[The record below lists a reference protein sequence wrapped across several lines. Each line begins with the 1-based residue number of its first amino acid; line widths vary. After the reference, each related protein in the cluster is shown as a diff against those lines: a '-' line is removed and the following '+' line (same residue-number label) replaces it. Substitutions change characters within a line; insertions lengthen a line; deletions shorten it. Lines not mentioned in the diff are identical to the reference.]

1 MTAVI
6 VVCTGNVCR
15 SPIAEGLMRRA
26 TEHRTVGAPITV
38 SSAGTAGWEGSPAMP
53 EAVEAAAERGVDI
66 SGHVATRLRPGMAA
80 VADLVLCMAAE
91 HRDQIASDEPQAVD
105 RTFTLKE
112 LVRLLEGGARAAATP
127 AARIAAA
134 AAAARAGAEGGEHQD
149 EDIADPLG
157 LPLDGYRAI
166 ASELDGWIA
175 RLVPA
180 LFDPVPATLVS
191 GER

>member
-26 TEHRTVGAPITV
+26 TEHRSGGAPITV
-38 SSAGTAGWEGSPAMP
+38 TSAGTAGWEGSSAMP
-53 EAVEAAAERGVDI
+53 EAIEAAAERGVDI
-66 SGHVATRLRPGMAA
+66 SGHVATRLRPGMASA
-80 VADLVLCMAAE
+80 ADLVLCMAAE
-91 HRDQIASDEPQAVD
+91 HRDQIASEEPQAVD

-127 AARIAAA
+127 AARIAAG
-134 AAAARAGAEGGEHQD
+134 AAARARAEGSEHLD
-149 EDIADPLG
+149 GDIADPLG
-157 LPLDGYRAI
+157 LPLEGYRAI
-166 ASELDGWIA
+166 ASELDGWIV

-180 LFDPVPATLVS
+180 LFDPFPATLVS
-191 GER
+191 GEH

>member
-26 TEHRTVGAPITV
+26 TEHRTVEAPITV

-105 RTFTLKE
+105 RAFTLKE
-112 LVRLLEGGARAAATP
+112 LVRLLEGGARAATTP

-134 AAAARAGAEGGEHQD
+134 ARARNAAPSIAHPE

-166 ASELDGWIA
+166 ASELDGWIG
-175 RLVPA
+175 RLVTA
-180 LFDPVPATLVS
+180 LFDPVRATLVS
-191 GER
+191 GEH

>member
-15 SPIAEGLMRRA
+15 SPIAEGLLRRA
-26 TEHRTVGAPITV
+26 TEHRPVGATITV
-38 SSAGTAGWEGSPAMP
+38 SSAGTTGWEGSLATP

-80 VADLVLCMAAE
+80 DADLVLCMAGE
-91 HRDQIASDEPQAVD
+91 HRDLIARDEPDAAS
-105 RTFTLKE
+105 RAFTLKE
-112 LVRLLEGGARAAATP
+112 LVRLLEDGARAAATP

-134 AAAARAGAEGGEHQD
+134 ARARAGAPPTPNRD

-166 ASELDGWIA
+166 ASELDDWID

-180 LFDPVPATLVS
+180 LFDPAPAALVA
-191 GER
+191 GET

>member
-15 SPIAEGLMRRA
+15 SPIAEGLLRRA
-26 TEHRTVGAPITV
+26 TEHRPVGAPITV
-38 SSAGTAGWEGSPAMP
+38 SSAGTAGWEGSPATP

-80 VADLVLCMAAE
+80 DADLVLCMAGE
-91 HRDQIASDEPQAVD
+91 HRDLIAREEPEAAG
-105 RTFTLKE
+105 RTFSLKE
-112 LVRLLEGGARAAATP
+112 LVRLLEDGARTAATP

-134 AAAARAGAEGGEHQD
+134 ARARAGAPGTPQPD
-149 EDIADPLG
+149 G
-157 LPLDGYRAI
+157 LPLDRYRVI
-166 ASELDGWIA
+166 ASELDDWID

-180 LFDPVPATLVS
+180 LFDPASAALVA
-191 GER
+191 GET

>member
-15 SPIAEGLMRRA
+15 SPIAEGLVRRA
-26 TEHRTVGAPITV
+26 TEHRAGGARVTV

-53 EAVEAAAERGVDI
+53 EAVEVAAERGVDI
-66 SGHVATRLRPGMAA
+66 SGHVATRLRPGMASA
-80 VADLVLCMAAE
+80 ADLVLCMAGE
-91 HRDQIASDEPQAVD
+91 HRDLIAREEPPAAG

-112 LVRLLEGGARAAATP
+112 LVRLLEDGGHAEATP

-134 AAAARAGAEGGEHQD
+134 ARDREAGTVRPD
-149 EDIADPLG
+149 EDVADPLG

-166 ASELDGWIA
+166 AAELDDWIA

-180 LFDPVPATLVS
+180 LWDPIPAALGS
-191 GER
+191 GDT